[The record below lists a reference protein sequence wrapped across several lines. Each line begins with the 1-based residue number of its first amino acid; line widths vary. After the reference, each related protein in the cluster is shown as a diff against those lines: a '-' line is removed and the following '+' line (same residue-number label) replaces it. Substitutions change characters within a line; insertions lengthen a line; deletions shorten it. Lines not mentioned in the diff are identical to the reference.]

1 MTVKELIAMLRGQ
14 DPFAEVG
21 LGNDHSHYVQKIA
34 TLVTES
40 RPAVAPSGQ
49 TLVVIMMADESYVP
63 ADEA

>member
-1 MTVKELIAMLRGQ
+1 MLVKELIAALRGQ
-14 DPFAEVG
+14 DPNAEVG
-21 LGNDHSHYVQKIA
+21 LGLGQSHYVQKIA
-34 TLVTES
+34 ALVTEA